1 MSQGVERAA
10 VRWGRLAFLAA
21 LPPVVAWLGR
31 WALELVRTALL
42 SAPALRTPPGSELA
56 PWLYVLATCVVLG
69 VPLALYLRALARMR
83 AGQDET
89 GRAAGPLRLRGLGWC
104 PFVRALCLGVGLWLC
119 YQALLWICQACAPGL
134 LESGRAS
141 ASGQEATASSPL
153 AGLVSGCVCAPILEE
168 GWYRGAWLT
177 GLSLAG
183 APFALANVLQ
193 AAAFGLTHFSP
204 FQIALTTAFGL
215 ALGRLAARLG
225 SAVPGMLAHAL
236 LNSPLPSAALAVLVQ
251 GLGLSGTFDQL
262 LYAQYGAGLSPAALS
277 LLAGMLLGGTLL
289 ALAALLAPA
298 RAR

>member
-69 VPLALYLRALARMR
+69 VSL
-83 AGQDET
+83 
-89 GRAAGPLRLRGLGWC
+89 
-104 PFVRALCLGVGLWLC
+104 ALCLGVGLWLC

-141 ASGQEATASSPL
+141 ASGQEATASSAL
-153 AGLVSGCVCAPILEE
+153 AGLVSGCVCAPILKE

-204 FQIALTTAFGL
+204 FQIALTTALGL

-262 LYAQYGAGLSPAALS
+262 LYAQYGAGLSPAAYS
-277 LLAGMLLGGTLL
+277 TV
-289 ALAALLAPA
+289 P
-298 RAR
+298 